1 MISDEVARE
10 GLATLSIAAVM
21 LIEDEL
27 DLLTTVQTDVP
38 AGCRVAAS
46 LTALGSDLSALAA
59 AAEVLVRRREEG
71 QLQLT

>member
-10 GLATLSIAAVM
+10 GLAALSVAAVM

-27 DLLTTVQTDVP
+27 DLLTTVQTDVS

-46 LTALGSDLSALAA
+46 LTVLSADLSALAA
-59 AAEVLVRRREEG
+59 AAEVLVRRRSEDG
-71 QLQLT
+71 